1 MECAQYAY
9 RVLSGQR
16 SKGSSDWMELGEV
29 YSCMQRTCCRRN
41 LVSLTE
47 VEGTGRNFH
56 C

>member
-1 MECAQYAY
+1 MHTECSVGRELKA
-9 RVLSGQR
+9 VLIGW
-16 SKGSSDWMELGEV
+16 KLGEV